1 LKNKTVGRP
10 KEENPKDVKLSI
22 RFTNDENKQI
32 EELAEKI
39 GMSKAKLIRNIVLGN
54 IDDVKFLQNIGSLPL
69 IKKYKEFVTSL

>member
-1 LKNKTVGRP
+1 MKNKIAGRP
-10 KEENPKDVKLSI
+10 KEENPKDIQLSI

-39 GMSKAKLIRNIVLGN
+39 GMSKAKLIRSIVLGN

-69 IKKYKEFVTSL
+69 IQKYKKFVASL

>member
-1 LKNKTVGRP
+1 LNNKTVGRP
-10 KEENPKDVKLSI
+10 KEKNPKDVKLTI

-54 IDDVKFLQNIGSLPL
+54 IDDVNFLENIGSLPL
-69 IKKYKEFVTSL
+69 IQKYKKFVTSL

>member
-1 LKNKTVGRP
+1 MKNKTAGRP
-10 KEENPKDVKLSI
+10 KEDNPKDIQLSI

-39 GMSKAKLIRNIVLGN
+39 GMSKAKLIRSIVLGN

>member
-1 LKNKTVGRP
+1 MKNKTVGRP